1 MSTSTELHHFETER
15 LLLQGARLLDPA
27 TGLDAVEDLLVED
40 GIIVARGRDLDD
52 TDAEVLDLR
61 GLTLVPGFVDLR
73 ARFGEPGREDRET
86 VESGLDAAAA
96 GGYVAVC
103 VTPEATPATDHAGA
117 VAALLAKAEEHVTTL
132 LPLGAVTR
140 GLQGERLAD
149 LGELA
154 KAGVAG
160 FCEGNRGL
168 GGGSALRGALG
179 YSRMFGLPLFELARE
194 RSLAGGDLH
203 EGLVSLRMGLKG
215 EPRLAE
221 DLGVFVAI
229 RVAEHEAAALHLQLL
244 STRESLEW
252 LRQAKERGVRVTA
265 DASPQHLALNHERCL
280 DFDPSTRLTPP
291 LRPEEDRKALVAAAA
306 QGLLDALCSDHRPAE
321 FDELDR
327 EFPYCPFGCASLET
341 AFAVAHRALVESGA
355 CGLERLVELFS
366 AGPRRI
372 LGLPPAGFEPGT
384 PAELTLLDLDH
395 PWTYAGA
402 EAHSLGVNS
411 PWEGESFRVR
421 PMGVV
426 NGRHAAMR
434 G

>member
-1 MSTSTELHHFETER
+1 VSTELHHFEAER
-15 LLLQGARLLDPA
+15 LLLKGARLLDPA
-27 TGLDAVEDLLVED
+27 SGLDAVEDLLIED
-40 GIIVARGRDLDD
+40 GLVVARGHDLDD
-52 TDAEVLDLR
+52 TGAEVLDLA
-61 GLTLVPGFVDLR
+61 GLTVVPGFVDLR
-73 ARFGEPGREDRET
+73 ARLGEPGREDRET
-86 VESGLDAAAA
+86 VETGLDAAAA

-160 FCEGNRGL
+160 FSEGNRGL
-168 GGGSALRGALG
+168 GGGAALRGALG

-194 RSLAGGDLH
+194 RSLAGGELH
-203 EGLVSLRMGLKG
+203 EGVVSLRMGLKG

-221 DLGVFVAI
+221 DLGVFAAI
-229 RVAEHEAAALHLQLL
+229 RVAEFEDAPLHLQLL
-244 STRESLEW
+244 STRESVEW
-252 LRQAKERGVRVTA
+252 LRQAKARGVAVTA

-280 DFDPSTRLTPP
+280 DFDPSTRLVPP
-291 LRPEEDRKALVAAAA
+291 LRPEEDRRALLAAAA
-306 QGLLDALCSDHRPAE
+306 EGLLDAVCSDHRPAE

-341 AFAVAHRALVESGA
+341 AFAVAHQALVESSA
-355 CGLERLVELFS
+355 CGLERLIELFS
-366 AGPRRI
+366 AGPRRV
-372 LGLPPAGFEPGT
+372 LGLPPATFEPGT

-395 PWTYAGA
+395 PWTYRGE
-402 EAHSLGVNS
+402 EALTLGVNS
-411 PWEGESFRVR
+411 PWEGVKFTVR

-426 NGRHAAMR
+426 NGRHAALR